1 MKSGRCQ
8 SLFIC
13 ACLWGLLGP
22 ITTAA
27 SAAPPKLSIVEP
39 AEVGM
44 DPRRLSEI
52 DRIVEE
58 GLAKQNMPGAV
69 VLIGRHGGIVFRKAY
84 GQKRLQPEKAPMTV
98 DTVFDMASI
107 TKPMATAT
115 SIMKLIED
123 GKIGLDDP
131 VTKHIPEFAANGKE
145 VITVRDLLTHQSG
158 LIADNSINDYKG
170 TPEESFQKIY
180 ALPFKEPHRTKFIYS
195 DVNFI
200 TLGKLVEV
208 VSGKN
213 VNDFARENFFTP
225 LGMTE
230 SGYLPDDE
238 LQKRAAPTEQRDGK
252 WMQGEVHDPRAFA
265 LGGIAGHAGLF
276 STAQDIAVYA
286 QMMLNGGEYGG
297 VRVLK
302 PETITLM
309 TTPNPVPGGRGRRGL
324 GWDMKSAYS
333 INRGDRLSQKA
344 FGHGGFTGT
353 VLWIDPEL
361 DLFFI
366 FLSNR
371 VHPNGKGLVNPL
383 AGQIATVAASAIT
396 DQVVPGRRVL
406 TGLEVLRRDQ
416 FAALKGRKIG
426 LITNQTGIARDW
438 ESEVALFHET
448 KELELK
454 VLFSPE
460 HGFQG
465 KLDEAKIGN
474 TKDEKTGLPVFSLY
488 GETRT
493 PTVESLKGLD
503 TLVFD
508 IQDIGCRF
516 YTYPSTMA
524 NAMEAA
530 SKNGL
535 RFVVLDRPNPING
548 IDVEGPVLQD
558 GKQTFVGFH
567 TLPVRHGMTV
577 GELATMYKEE
587 KGLQLELEVIRCE
600 DWRRSDYFDATA
612 LPWINPSP
620 NMRNLTE
627 ALLYPGIGMVEYT
640 NVSVGRGTDRPFEL
654 FGAPWINATKLADAL
669 NSAGLEGVRFV
680 PVKFTPTAAKFPK
693 QECQGVD
700 ILITDRTRLK
710 PVRLG
715 LTLIQILR
723 RDYPNDW
730 KPEGLE
736 KLVLNDAV
744 VESLLAGKSPLE
756 IEAMNDEAMN
766 AFLRRRQSF
775 LLY

>member
-1 MKSGRCQ
+1 MPSR
-8 SLFIC
+8 SALPLF
-13 ACLWGLLGP
+13 ACTALLFLVTGY
-22 ITTAA
+22 AG
-27 SAAPPKLSIVEP
+27 AAPPKLSNVEP
-39 AEVGM
+39 ADVGL
-44 DPRRLSEI
+44 DAKRLAEI

-58 GLAKQNMPGAV
+58 GLAKKNMPGAV
-69 VLIGRHGGIVFRKAY
+69 VLVGRHGGIAFRKAY
-84 GQKRLQPEKAPMTV
+84 GQKRLEPEKSPMTV

-115 SIMKLIED
+115 SVMKLIEE
-123 GKIGLDDP
+123 GKLGLDEP
-131 VTKHIPEFAANGKE
+131 VSKYIPDFAANGKN
-145 VITVRDLLTHQSG
+145 VITIRDLLTHQSG
-158 LIADNSINDYKG
+158 LIADNSIKDYEGEPDQSYKNIFKL
-170 TPEESFQKIY
+170 E
-180 ALPFKEPHRTKFIYS
+180 FKEPHRTKFIYS

-213 VNDFARENFFTP
+213 VNEFARATVYEP

-230 SGYLPDDE
+230 TGYLPDDE
-238 LQKRAAPTEQRDGK
+238 LKKRAAPTEKRDDQ
-252 WMQGEVHDPRAFA
+252 WMQGDVHDPRAFR
-265 LGGIAGHAGLF
+265 LGGVAGHAGLF

-302 PETITLM
+302 PETVKLM
-309 TTPNPVPGGRGRRGL
+309 TTPNPIPGGRGRRGL
-324 GWDMKSAYS
+324 GWDMRTAYS
-333 INRGDRLSQKA
+333 INRGDRLSDQA

-361 DLFFI
+361 DLFFV

-383 AGQIATVAASAIT
+383 AGRIASVIAAAVT
-396 DQVVPGRRVL
+396 DQEVPGPKVL
-406 TGLEVLRRDQ
+406 TGLDVLRRDR
-416 FAALKGRKIG
+416 FEALKGRKIG
-426 LITNQTGIARDW
+426 LITNQTGIANDW
-438 ESEVALFHET
+438 ASEVKLLHET

-465 KLDEAKIGN
+465 KLDQSNIGN
-474 TKDEKTGLPVFSLY
+474 SRDEATGLPVFSLY
-488 GETRT
+488 GESRT
-493 PTVESLKGLD
+493 PSAESLAGID
-503 TLVFD
+503 TIVFD
-508 IQDIGCRF
+508 IQDIGARF

-530 SKNGL
+530 AKNGL
-535 RFVVLDRPNPING
+535 KFVVLDRPNPING
-548 IDVEGPVLQD
+548 VDVEGPILEE

-567 TLPVRHGMTV
+567 TLSVRHGMTV

-587 KGLQLELEVIRCE
+587 KGLKLDLQVIKCE
-600 DWRRSDYFDATA
+600 GWKRGDYFDATG
-612 LPWINPSP
+612 LPWVNPSP
-620 NMRNLTE
+620 NMRNLSE

-654 FGAPWINATKLADAL
+654 FGAPWLDAVKFAAAL
-669 NSAGLEGVRFV
+669 NAAKLEGVRFI

-700 ILITDRTRLK
+700 IIVTDRLKLK
-710 PVRLG
+710 PVRMG
-715 LTLIQILR
+715 LTIIQILR

-736 KLVLNDAV
+736 KLLLNQPALDA
-744 VESLLAGKSPLE
+744 LLAGKTPLE
-756 IEAMNDEAMN
+756 VEAANDEAMN
-766 AFLRRRQSF
+766 TFLRRRQTF